1 MWREVHYLPLR
12 IMYFRRE
19 DYQNEIANKKQGK
32 KLFSAKMR
40 TKKLEEHNMN
50 TQINETQGTLCMID
64 QIIK

>member
-1 MWREVHYLPLR
+1 
-12 IMYFRRE
+12 MYFRRE

-50 TQINETQGTLCMID
+50 SQINETQGTLCMID
-64 QIIK
+64 QIKK